1 MRKAVLARMEKGSKL
16 FSLWTKPCF
25 PSFQFSYATY
35 SKVNIFCILYLTC
48 GEETKLEPHKIQQ
61 RFMLKYIS
69 NPIGFIQ
76 IVSVRSYNQL
86 GPRPPLNYYLPGG
99 EAEPSMKSGK
109 STEF

>member
-1 MRKAVLARMEKGSKL
+1 MRKAVLAQEGKGSKL

-25 PSFQFSYATY
+25 PSFQFSCVTY
-35 SKVNIFCILYLTC
+35 SKVNILCILYLIC

-61 RFMLKYIS
+61 KCVLEYVS

-76 IVSVRSYNQL
+76 IVSVRFYNQL
-86 GPRPPLNYYLPGG
+86 GPRPPLSHYLPGDKT
-99 EAEPSMKSGK
+99 ELSMKSGK